1 MAWESLYDNFI
12 AQYYDASPVVTRRGD
27 PAFYVNV
34 AKEFGDA
41 VWNLVAD
48 PAV

>member
-1 MAWESLYDNFI
+1 MAWEPLDDHFI
-12 AQYYDASPVVTRRGD
+12 AEYYDASPIVTRRGD

-34 AKEFGDA
+34 AKELGDP

-48 PAV
+48 PAA